1 MRDGFLSPVWGG
13 TMYLKL
19 ATTTDA
25 HIEADQCAANTTG
38 QEDPRFYQR
47 LSAGKHLFRE
57 GDDAEFVYE
66 VERGMLRL
74 VRVMENG
81 RRQIV
86 AFALPGDV
94 VGFPEGDMHHTD
106 CDAIT
111 DCVVLAHRRSV
122 LERCNPNPELHRRLT
137 RAALHEICAMQD
149 HFMMLSSKSAAEK
162 IASFVL
168 TLAERTGEPG
178 PEGIHVDIPMRRVD
192 IADFLGLTTETVC
205 RTFTQFRKAGLIA
218 LETAQKAIV
227 IDIEG
232 LRAAAEPEEV

>member
-1 MRDGFLSPVWGG
+1 
-13 TMYLKL
+13 MYLRL
-19 ATTTDA
+19 ATTVEPIA
-25 HIEADQCAANTTG
+25 ADDHCASGAG
-38 QEDPRFYQR
+38 CPSDQRFYQR
-47 LSAGKHLFRE
+47 LDAGRHLFHE
-57 GDDAEFVYE
+57 GAEAENVYE

-81 RRQIV
+81 RRQIA

-94 VGFPEGDMHHTD
+94 VGFPEGDRYHTD

-111 DCVVLAHRRSV
+111 DCVLLAHRRAA

-137 RAALHEICAMQD
+137 RAALNEICAMQD

-168 TLAERTGEPG
+168 TLAERMGEP
-178 PEGIHVDIPMRRVD
+178 EADGIHVDIPMRRVD

-205 RTFTQFRKAGLIA
+205 RSFTQFRKLGLIR
-218 LETAQKAIV
+218 LETAQKAV
-227 IDIEG
+227 VLDMEG
-232 LRAAAEPEEV
+232 LRACAEPE

>member
-1 MRDGFLSPVWGG
+1 
-13 TMYLKL
+13 MYLKL
-19 ATTTDA
+19 ATTVEPQIEIDQFSSDA
-25 HIEADQCAANTTG
+25 GEVSDQ
-38 QEDPRFYQR
+38 RFYHP
-47 LSAGKHLFRE
+47 LHAGRHLFHE
-57 GDDAEFVYE
+57 GDEAENVYE

-74 VRVMENG
+74 ARVMENG

-94 VGFPEGDMHHTD
+94 VGFPEGNLHHTD

-111 DCVVLAHRRSV
+111 DCVVLAHRRSA
-122 LERCNPNPELHRRLT
+122 LDRCNPNPELHRRLT

-168 TLAERTGEPG
+168 TLAERIGEPATD
-178 PEGIHVDIPMRRVD
+178 GIHVDIPMRRVD

-205 RTFTQFRKAGLIA
+205 RTFTQFRKAGLIT
-218 LETAQKAIV
+218 LETAQKAV
-227 IDIEG
+227 VRDLEG
-232 LRAAAEPEEV
+232 LRARAEPE

>member
-1 MRDGFLSPVWGG
+1 
-13 TMYLKL
+13 MYLKL
-19 ATTTDA
+19 ATSTEP
-25 HIEADQCAANTTG
+25 HVEPDQSGTNV
-38 QEDPRFYQR
+38 ESKPDNRFYQR
-47 LSAGKHLFRE
+47 LPAGRHLFHE
-57 GDDAEFVYE
+57 GDDADNLYE

-94 VGFPEGDMHHTD
+94 VGFPEGDVHHTD

-111 DCVVLAHRRSV
+111 DSVVQAYRRSALDV
-122 LERCNPNPELHRRLT
+122 CISNPDLHHRLT

-162 IASFVL
+162 IAAFL
-168 TLAERTGEPG
+168 ITLAERIGEPC
-178 PEGIHVDIPMRRVD
+178 PDGIHVNIPMRRVD

-205 RTFTQFRKAGLIA
+205 RTFTHFRKSSLIK

-227 IDIEG
+227 TDLAG
-232 LRAAAEPEEV
+232 LRARAEPE

>member
-1 MRDGFLSPVWGG
+1 
-13 TMYLKL
+13 MYLKL
-19 ATTTDA
+19 NTTIEPL
-25 HIEADQCAANTTG
+25 IEADQCADAADCPTD
-38 QEDPRFYQR
+38 QRFYQR
-47 LSAGKHLFRE
+47 LQAGRHLFHE
-57 GDDAEFVYE
+57 GDEAENVYE

-74 VRVMENG
+74 ARVMENG

-94 VGFPEGDMHHTD
+94 VGFPEGDLHHTD

-111 DCVVLAHRRSV
+111 DCVLVAHRRAV

-162 IASFVL
+162 IAAFLL
-168 TLAERTGEPG
+168 TLTERIGEPE
-178 PEGIHVDIPMRRVD
+178 PSGIHVDIPMRRVD

-205 RTFTQFRKAGLIA
+205 RTFTQFRKAGLIT
-218 LETAQKAIV
+218 LETAQKAIILD
-227 IDIEG
+227 IDG
-232 LRAAAEPEEV
+232 LRDCAEPE

>member
-1 MRDGFLSPVWGG
+1 
-13 TMYLKL
+13 MYLKL
-19 ATTTDA
+19 ATTIEPHIDA
-25 HIEADQCAANTTG
+25 AQCTANADCPADQ
-38 QEDPRFYQR
+38 RFYQR
-47 LSAGKHLFRE
+47 LQAGRHLYHE
-57 GDDAEFVYE
+57 GDEAENVYE

-94 VGFPEGDMHHTD
+94 VGFPEGDLHHTD

-111 DCVVLAHRRSV
+111 DCVLVAHRRSV

-168 TLAERTGEPG
+168 TLAERMGEPG
-178 PEGIHVDIPMRRVD
+178 ADGIHVDIPMRRVD

-205 RTFTQFRKAGLIA
+205 RTFTQFRKSGLIL

-227 IDIEG
+227 LDIGG
-232 LRAAAEPEEV
+232 LRACAEPE

>member
-1 MRDGFLSPVWGG
+1 
-13 TMYLKL
+13 MYLKL
-19 ATTTDA
+19 ATTNEPHVELDQSGT
-25 HIEADQCAANTTG
+25 HADRNP
-38 QEDPRFYQR
+38 DHRFYQR
-47 LSAGKHLFRE
+47 LNAGRHLFHE
-57 GDDAEFVYE
+57 GDEAAHVYE

-94 VGFPEGDMHHTD
+94 VGFPEGDLHHTD

-111 DCVVLAHRRSV
+111 DCVVQAYRRSA
-122 LERCNPNPELHRRLT
+122 LDKCISNPELHHRLT

-162 IASFVL
+162 IAAFL
-168 TLAERTGEPG
+168 ITLADRIGEPG
-178 PEGIHVDIPMRRVD
+178 SDGIRVEIPMRRVD

-205 RTFTQFRKAGLIA
+205 RTFTQFRKAGLIT
-218 LETAQKAIV
+218 LETAQQAIV
-227 IDIEG
+227 TDPDG
-232 LRAAAEPEEV
+232 LRARAEPE